1 MFFSLLLLEMKTKF
15 VYLIAVVIGLLLLLR
30 FIRSSQEGFVD
41 APAKGADTFTL
52 YYADWCPHCK
62 TVKPAFESWA
72 KNGFVTVA
80 GRNVAC
86 RMVQPEKEPEKAVG
100 KEIKGYPT
108 FMLETADGKSVEYQG
123 DRTPDGW
130 MKFLEE
136 NLKGLDVVQ
145 RE

>member
-1 MFFSLLLLEMKTKF
+1 MKTKF
-15 VYLIAVVIGLLLLLR
+15 VYLVAVILGLLVLLR
-30 FIRSSQEGFVD
+30 FIRSSQEGFADV
-41 APAKGADTFTL
+41 PAKGADTFTL

-62 TVKPAFESWA
+62 TVKPMFQEWS

-86 RMVQPEKEPEKAVG
+86 RMVQPEKEPEKAAG

-108 FMLETADGKSVEYQG
+108 FLLETADGKTVEYQG

-130 MKFLEE
+130 LKFLED
-136 NLKGLDVVQ
+136 NLKGLALAQ
-145 RE
+145 S

>member
-1 MFFSLLLLEMKTKF
+1 MKTKF